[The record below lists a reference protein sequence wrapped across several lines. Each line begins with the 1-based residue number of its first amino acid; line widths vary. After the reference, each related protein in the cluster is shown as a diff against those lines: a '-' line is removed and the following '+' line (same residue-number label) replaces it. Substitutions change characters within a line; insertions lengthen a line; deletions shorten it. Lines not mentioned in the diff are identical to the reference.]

1 MKTRAKTKE
10 PKKSGRPCEFTDEI
24 FTEICGRMSDGKTLR
39 QICKDPQ
46 MPNRATVL
54 RWVKNDDGR
63 KRLYE
68 QARQAC
74 MDWYADEIIDVAW
87 DTSKDTIKRKEQPDL
102 CNHEWINRSR
112 LKVDTLK
119 FLMAKLHPG
128 RYGDKTQLELP
139 AAGPTQIQ
147 WIERKIVGSDEPA
160 LRERV
165 RELESMLG
173 LESSEPA
180 PPKLLTYDPGPLPSR
195 TEGQILYSI
204 AQAIKRNVPKADQRP
219 PEEVISEVM
228 DEFEKLLQAKYQTD
242 ALADIVR

>member
-1 MKTRAKTKE
+1 
-10 PKKSGRPCEFTDEI
+10 
-24 FTEICGRMSDGKTLR
+24 
-39 QICKDPQ
+39 
-46 MPNRATVL
+46 MPHRATIL

-63 KRLYE
+63 KRQYE

-87 DTSKDTIKRKEQPDL
+87 DTSKDTIKREDQPDL

-139 AAGPTQIQ
+139 PAGPTQIQ
-147 WIERKIVGSDEPA
+147 WIERKIISSEEPV
-160 LRERV
+160 LRERI
-165 RELESMLG
+165 RQLESMLG
-173 LESSEPA
+173 VESSEPA

-219 PEEVISEVM
+219 PEEVI
-228 DEFEKLLQAKYQTD
+228 A
-242 ALADIVR
+242 R